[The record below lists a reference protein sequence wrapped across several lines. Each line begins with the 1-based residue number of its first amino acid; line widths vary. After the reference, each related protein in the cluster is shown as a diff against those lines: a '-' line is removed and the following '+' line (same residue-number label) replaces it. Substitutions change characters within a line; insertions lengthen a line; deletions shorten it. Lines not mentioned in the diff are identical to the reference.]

1 MYKYNI
7 LVAEDDKAIRESIGI
22 YLRNAN
28 YDVHFA
34 DDGREAICIFEN
46 AKIDL
51 IIMDLMMPNLSGEE
65 AIKHLREISYV
76 PIIILSAKS
85 QDYDKIMGLDI
96 GADDYMTK
104 PFNPLELLAR
114 VNSNIRRF
122 YDFKVQSNEVNNNDK
137 IVIGNITLDLINK
150 SVNVDGSDVALTSTE
165 YGILELMMSN
175 VGRLFSVDQIYE
187 NVWNEPALDTKTVTV
202 HIRRIR
208 EKIEIDPKNPRYLQ
222 VAWGLGYKF
231 IDPFKGDSHERK
243 GN

>member
-28 YDVHFA
+28 YEVHYA
-34 DDGREAICIFEN
+34 DDGREALCIFEN

-51 IIMDLMMPNLSGEE
+51 IIMDLMMPNLSGED
-65 AIKHLREISYV
+65 AIRQLREISYV

-104 PFNPLELLAR
+104 PFNPMELLAR

-122 YDFKVQSNEVNNNDK
+122 YDFGTKINNSKEDEK

-150 SVNVDGSDVALTSTE
+150 SANVDGEDIALTSTE
-165 YGILELMMSN
+165 YGILELFMSN

-187 NVWNEPALDTKTVTV
+187 SVWNEPALDTRTVTV

-208 EKIEIDPKNPRYLQ
+208 EKIEIDPKNPKYLQ
-222 VAWGLGYKF
+222 VSWGLGYKF
-231 IDPFKGDSHERK
+231 IDPYKGDSHERK